1 MKKTLLLIWSA
12 LLLLITV
19 PLHAQT
25 GCDDS
30 PENPTLV
37 LAIVGA
43 AGALISTMRARY
55 RSRGG
60 PSAR

>member
-1 MKKTLLLIWSA
+1 MKKTLLLVWSA
-12 LLLLITV
+12 LLLLVTV
-19 PLHAQT
+19 PLRAQT

-43 AGALISTMRARY
+43 AGALISTVRARH
-55 RSRGG
+55 RTRRG

>member
-43 AGALISTMRARY
+43 AGALISTVRARH